1 MNVRFCILPS
11 FGKTGRRFPAE
22 VRRDLFRGDAWMSA
36 WLDTPQ
42 ASPENGRVNEPPPTP
57 GFRSGYV
64 AVAGRPNTGKS
75 TLVNTFLGQAVAAVS
90 KRPQTTRRRQ
100 LAILTLPSVQ
110 VVFVDT
116 PGLHRPVHKLGEA
129 LNRKA
134 QDVLADADVLLVVCD
149 ISLPPDEQDRAVA
162 AAVPSASRD
171 KALILALN
179 KEDLVAPADLERV
192 SLPYLAL
199 FPSAEFRSVSALR
212 GNHRQELL
220 EMIVA
225 RLPEGPAYFPDDA
238 VTDVFERDLA
248 GDLVRSAALELLHD
262 EVPHSLAVRVEEYRE
277 RDDHS
282 AYVAATILVE
292 RDSQKGIV
300 IGRGGAMLKRIGTQ
314 ARQSIEALTGRKVY
328 LDLRVRLLANWRDDP
343 NALRTLGFTPPR
355 RGASR

>member
-1 MNVRFCILPS
+1 MP
-11 FGKTGRRFPAE
+11 
-22 VRRDLFRGDAWMSA
+22 A

-179 KEDLVAPADLERV
+179 KEDLVAPADIERV

>member
-1 MNVRFCILPS
+1 VDERHP
-11 FGKTGRRFPAE
+11 
-22 VRRDLFRGDAWMSA
+22 V
-36 WLDTPQ
+36 
-42 ASPENGRVNEPPPTP
+42 P

-75 TLVNTFLGQAVAAVS
+75 TLINTFLGQAVAAVS

-100 LAILTLPSVQ
+100 LAILTLQAAQ

-149 ISLPPDEQDRAVA
+149 VSLPPDEQDRTVA
-162 AAVPSASRD
+162 ATVQSAAPA
-171 KALILALN
+171 KPLILALN
-179 KEDLVAPADLERV
+179 KVDLVPPADIDKL

-199 FPSAEFRSVSALR
+199 FPSADVRPVSALR
-212 GNHRQELL
+212 GDHRLELL

-225 RLPEGPAYFPDDA
+225 RLPEGPAYFPDDT
-238 VTDVFERDLA
+238 VTDVYERDLA

-262 EVPHSLAVRVEEYRE
+262 EVPHSLAVRVDEYRE
-277 RDDHS
+277 RDDQS

-328 LDLRVRLLANWRDDP
+328 LDLRVKLLANWRDDP
-343 NALRTLGFTPPR
+343 NALRSLGFTPPR